1 MIKQWVYLQ
10 SNASFLYSSSNTWS
24 KLEVVKFWQTA
35 KGEWHPDVVVSLRK
49 GASITT
55 TVDMTGGKNVVQ
67 GWFAVTKAQA
77 KSSKHKDWEDQFHGD
92 GSTKKWWTSLWSD
105 RPWKF
110 GVTILSPIATTAAVV
125 VVAAGLLTQM
135 PIMFGQL
142 FYFAFE
148 MFFFFFLLDWR

>member
-1 MIKQWVYLQ
+1 MQ
-10 SNASFLYSSSNTWS
+10 SNASLLYSSSNTWS

-35 KGEWHPDVVVSLRK
+35 KGEWHPDIVVSLRK

-110 GVTILSPIATTAAVV
+110 GVTIL
-125 VVAAGLLTQM
+125 LTQM

-142 FYFAFE
+142 FYFTFE
-148 MFFFFFLLDWR
+148 MFFFFFLLDWT